1 MHKFPTDVFRHN
13 LHGRTFRHRA
23 GSFSVLASFFEVCGT
38 HMHETVER
46 FSRIVP
52 SVVMLLCY
60 MASLGMLTLALK
72 QIPMNVAYA
81 IWAGMG
87 TLLVVMLGLFFHET
101 LSLPK
106 LASILLI
113 ILGVVGCG

>member
-1 MHKFPTDVFRHN
+1 MSWLF
-13 LHGRTFRHRA
+13 LGI
-23 GSFSVLASFFEVCGT
+23 GILFEVCGT
-38 HMHETVER
+38 TCMKLSNG

-87 TLLVVMLGLFFHET
+87 TLLVVMLGLFFFHET

-113 ILGVVGCG
+113 ILGVVGVRLSGG

>member
-1 MHKFPTDVFRHN
+1 MFLFCGI
-13 LHGRTFRHRA
+13 L
-23 GSFSVLASFFEVCGT
+23 FEVCGT
-38 HMHETVER
+38 TCMKLSEG
-46 FSRIVP
+46 FSRILP
-52 SVVMLLCY
+52 SVGMILCY

-87 TLLVVMLGLFFHET
+87 TLLVVLLGLFFFHET
-101 LSLPK
+101 LSYPK

-113 ILGVVGCG
+113 ILGVIGVRLSGG